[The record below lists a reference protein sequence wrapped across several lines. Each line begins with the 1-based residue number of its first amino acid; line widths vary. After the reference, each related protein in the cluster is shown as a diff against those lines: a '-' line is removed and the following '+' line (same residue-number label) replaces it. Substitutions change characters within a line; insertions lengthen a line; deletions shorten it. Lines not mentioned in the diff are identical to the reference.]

1 MAILPKSPETKV
13 DNEIAVNP
21 DNKNKSTSKTDR
33 EKRLTMSPLE
43 MLPPK
48 RIRVESEQAVES
60 LKKTEFTFIFSLN
73 TNHGYGIFV
82 SLAFTEFYG
91 KKKLN
96 VTNFQPNCNVRYT
109 IINTGWMRTE

>member
-1 MAILPKSPETKV
+1 
-13 DNEIAVNP
+13 
-21 DNKNKSTSKTDR
+21 
-33 EKRLTMSPLE
+33 MSPLE

-91 KKKLN
+91 KKKKLN

>member
-1 MAILPKSPETKV
+1 VAILPKSPKTKV

-21 DNKNKSTSKTDR
+21 DNKNKSTSKSNR
-33 EKRLTMSPLE
+33 EKRLTVSPLE

-60 LKKTEFTFIFSLN
+60 LKKTEFTFIFSLK

-82 SLAFTEFYG
+82 SLAFSEFYG
-91 KKKLN
+91 EKKNECNKFPTKLL
-96 VTNFQPNCNVRYT
+96 C
-109 IINTGWMRTE
+109 